1 MAIKKISE
9 YVQFFKDLNMGDQ
22 VTLLS
27 FANNEKRIL
36 KQKLHNKEIK
46 TQPILEG
53 IKILDELILE
63 IKENGEKLVLE
74 KYLNN

>member
-1 MAIKKISE
+1 MGIQKISE
-9 YVQFFKDLNMGDQ
+9 YVKFYKDLEMGKS

-36 KQKLHNKEIK
+36 KLKLKNKEIK
-46 TQPILEG
+46 RESILAG

-63 IKENGEKLVLE
+63 IKEKGEKSVLE
-74 KYLNN
+74 KYL